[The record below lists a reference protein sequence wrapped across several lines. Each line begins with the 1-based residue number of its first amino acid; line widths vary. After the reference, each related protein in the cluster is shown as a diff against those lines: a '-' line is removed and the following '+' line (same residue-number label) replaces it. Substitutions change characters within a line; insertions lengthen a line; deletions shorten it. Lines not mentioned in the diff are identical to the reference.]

1 MSLYTIPQLQVI
13 FGAVLVV
20 ILVVFLD
27 TLHFLYHDLISGL
40 LYNIFIQ
47 GTVVALG
54 VLIVLSFW
62 SAYDEMKGGRS

>member
-47 GTVVALG
+47 GTVVVLG

-62 SAYDEMKGGRS
+62 GAYDEMKGDRS

>member
-20 ILVVFLD
+20 ILVVFLG

-47 GTVVALG
+47 GTVVVLG

-62 SAYDEMKGGRS
+62 GAYDEMKGDRS

>member
-1 MSLYTIPQLQVI
+1 MSLYTIPQLQVV

-27 TLHFLYHDLISGL
+27 ALRFLYHDLISGL

-47 GTVVALG
+47 GTVVVLG

-62 SAYDEMKGGRS
+62 SAYDEMKENRS